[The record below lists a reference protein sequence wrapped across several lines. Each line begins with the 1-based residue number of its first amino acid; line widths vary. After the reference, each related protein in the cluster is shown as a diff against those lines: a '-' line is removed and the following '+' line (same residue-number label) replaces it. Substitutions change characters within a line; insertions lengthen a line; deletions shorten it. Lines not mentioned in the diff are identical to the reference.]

1 MATVPPELYR
11 WGIKEIAQ
19 LCGVS
24 LKTAARWKAG
34 QAVPPR
40 TAIMLLSRDLGIFD
54 PAWKGWIIKGN
65 EIVSPENWI
74 ATVGDVLSIQLTQAQ
89 LSAYRSENRG
99 LKAEIEAMLAEAG
112 YCEDQPLPE
121 NWTIALEQ

>member
-1 MATVPPELYR
+1 MRAIPPELFR
-11 WGIKEIAQ
+11 WSFNEIAQ
-19 LCGVS
+19 MCGVS
-24 LKTAARWKAG
+24 LKTASRWKSG

-40 TAIMLLSRDLGIFD
+40 SAIMLLSRDLGIFD
-54 PAWKGWIIKGN
+54 PAWKGWVIKGN
-65 EIVSPENWI
+65 ELVSPENWI

-112 YCEDQPLPE
+112 YIEDQPLPGQWE
-121 NWTIALEQ
+121 IALEG